1 MNDIEPP
8 PDDRR
13 DADDPPGDAAGHD
26 ALPSARGYSLAS
38 LFLLVTAAGVVAG
51 LARNIGQTQTGSVML
66 LIHACVGAVLGFLAG
81 AIIGLGY
88 PRRARGMLLG
98 SFVGSLTGGI
108 CAALAAAGGSPWLF
122 FLGAAALLALGLA
135 ARSIHRHDAM
145 R

>member
-8 PDDRR
+8 PEERPDTSEPLGN
-13 DADDPPGDAAGHD
+13 ATTHE

-66 LIHACVGAVLGFLAG
+66 LVHACVGAVLGFLAG

-135 ARSIHRHDAM
+135 ARSIHRRDS
-145 R
+145 